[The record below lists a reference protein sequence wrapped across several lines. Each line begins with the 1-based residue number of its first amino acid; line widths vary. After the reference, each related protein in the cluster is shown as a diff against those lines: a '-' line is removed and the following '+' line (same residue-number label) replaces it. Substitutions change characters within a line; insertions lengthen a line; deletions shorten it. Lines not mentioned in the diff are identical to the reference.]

1 MANAAGCTMVLARFA
16 AIAAMATVARGE
28 PKCGETS
35 EVDAPGPGIGADAVT
50 GALVLE
56 GGAGATEDVLV
67 CSPGVS
73 IGSKFRVPL
82 V

>member
-1 MANAAGCTMVLARFA
+1 MAKVKQAPREDGDGAY
-16 AIAAMATVARGE
+16 AMATLCCPSA
-28 PKCGETS
+28 
-35 EVDAPGPGIGADAVT
+35 DAPGPGIGADAVT

-56 GGAGATEDVLV
+56 GGPGATEDVLV
-67 CSPGVS
+67 CAPGVS